1 MNYFRD
7 WEDDVRLMILMVVSS
22 VIILSQISIIGMNTC
37 FLLCFDDDMDIE
49 SQNME
54 YLMQVIYKLQTNNL
68 DNPET
73 GSS

>member
-1 MNYFRD
+1 
-7 WEDDVRLMILMVVSS
+7 MILMVVSS
-22 VIILSQISIIGMNTC
+22 VIIVSLISIIGMTTC

-54 YLMQVIYKLQTNNL
+54 YLMQVTQNMQKNIL

-73 GSS
+73 FIS

>member
-22 VIILSQISIIGMNTC
+22 VIILTLISIIGMTTC

-54 YLMQVIYKLQTNNL
+54 YLTQVIYKLQTNNL

>member
-1 MNYFRD
+1 
-7 WEDDVRLMILMVVSS
+7 MILMVVSS
-22 VIILSQISIIGMNTC
+22 VIIVSLISIIGMTTC

-54 YLMQVIYKLQTNNL
+54 YLMQVTQNMQKNIL

-73 GSS
+73 FTS